1 MATLAPIAP
10 GLWTDEDE
18 PQLIG
23 GQHKENGRFVFPMPD
38 GDAANAYDAVQLAR
52 EGTLWSWTVQGFEP
66 KAPYAGATPFA
77 PYGVGYV
84 ELAGQ
89 VIVETRLTVTTGL
102 TIGMPMRLVI
112 EPFGDRATFAFAPAG
127 EPA

>member
-10 GLWTDEDE
+10 GLWTNEAD

-23 GQHKENGRFVFPMPD
+23 GEHKETGRIVFPMPD
-38 GDAANAYDAVQLAR
+38 GDAANAYEALPLAR
-52 EGTLWSWTVQGFEP
+52 AGTLWSWTVQGFEP
-66 KAPYAGATPFA
+66 KAPYTGPKPFA

-84 ELAGQ
+84 ELSGQ

-112 EPFGDRATFAFAPAG
+112 EPFGDRATYAFAPADKDQ
-127 EPA
+127 